1 MSVIIIIFIIIAS
14 VFAIA
19 SLSYVTVDVVLE
31 IRAKRK
37 NENEEVVEQLTEEV
51 PEESEVQE
59 EEPDCMPEVVDHISA
74 EEADAMI
81 SDNLALS
88 SVIYESGAG
97 HGKQGI
103 VNIGDINDAFD
114 AGSVVTVAG
123 LKSKNLIPKT
133 IGRVK
138 VLAHGS
144 LDKPLTVKA
153 ESYSVQAIKMIEL
166 TGGTVVILKN

>member
-1 MSVIIIIFIIIAS
+1 MSVVIIIFIIIAS
-14 VFAIA
+14 VFALA
-19 SLSYVTVDVVLE
+19 SLSYVTVDVILE

-37 NENEEVVEQLTEEV
+37 TEEETVVEQLVEEV
-51 PEESEVQE
+51 PEEPEMEE
-59 EEPDCMPEVVDHISA
+59 EEPESMPETVDHISA

-81 SDNLALS
+81 SDSLALG

-114 AGSVVTVAG
+114 AGAVVTVSD
-123 LKSKNLIPKT
+123 LKNKNLIPKAT
-133 IGRVK
+133 GRVK
-138 VLAHGS
+138 ILAHG
-144 LDKPLTVKA
+144 LLEKPITVKA

-166 TGGTVVILKN
+166 TGGKVVILKN